1 MNIELNENFK
11 GKCLVSMPAVGDD
24 IFHQCV
30 IYITEHSTI
39 SGAIGVII
47 NKSLEEEQ
55 KKLTDFEFQHYPK
68 QWRNI
73 PTNLGGP
80 VKLGSGFLL
89 HLSSDNSK
97 LTLTGSQQKIR
108 QLAREEQVTP
118 LMLTAGF
125 CLWETLQLE
134 REVRFNNW
142 LVLDDS
148 ARHLLSVTDPKQRYA
163 EALRLAGITNLA
175 TFDFSGAGNA

>member
-11 GKCLVSMPAVGDD
+11 GKCLVSMPNIGGD
-24 IFHQCV
+24 IFHQSV

-47 NKSLEEEQ
+47 NKTLGDEQ
-55 KKLTDFEFQHYPK
+55 KKLANFEFQHYPK
-68 QWRNI
+68 EWRNV
-73 PTNLGGP
+73 PMNLGGP
-80 VKLGSGFLL
+80 VKLDSGFLL
-89 HLSSDNSK
+89 HVSDDSSK
-97 LTLTGSQQKIR
+97 LVLTGSQKKIR
-108 QLAREEQVTP
+108 QLAQEDGTTP

-134 REVRFNNW
+134 NEVRFNNW

-148 ARHLLSVTDPKQRYA
+148 ARHLLSITDPKNRYA
-163 EALRLAGITNLA
+163 EALRLAGVTNLA
-175 TFDFSGAGNA
+175 TFDFRGAGNA